1 MNKKGARGWSL
12 KNSERGRPQIT
23 ISMSRDTLALL
34 DILARRYGSRGAA
47 VDVAA
52 ALLHARDAARVGER
66 PRGADEADDG

>member
-12 KNSERGRPQIT
+12 KNSERTRPQIT

-52 ALLHARDAARVGER
+52 ALLHARDAARAGQER
-66 PRGADEADDG
+66 AEADDG